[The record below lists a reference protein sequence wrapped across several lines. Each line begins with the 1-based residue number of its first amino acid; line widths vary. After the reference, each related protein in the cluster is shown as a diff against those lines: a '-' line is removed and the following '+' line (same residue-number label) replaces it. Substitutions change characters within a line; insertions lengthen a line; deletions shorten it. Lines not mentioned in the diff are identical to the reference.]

1 MAMKRTPP
9 DESFTTARDIAAAP
23 NTLEGFAVLHQ
34 LFRLRRPQWNAL
46 LESRRTEIIEKASL
60 AFAAMEQ
67 REDGQ
72 SAIFSQLGHKGDLI
86 AIHFRREFD
95 ELGAAQ
101 LAVGRLALSEFLEP
115 ATSYL
120 SVVEI
125 GLYEATVKLHAELAD
140 KGLKA
145 HSPEWIKAVKDDLE
159 DQRHKL
165 GARLWPQVP
174 DRRYVCFYPMNKRR
188 SGNDNWY
195 SLPIEERQLLMRDH
209 GMIGRRYAGQVT
221 QVISGS
227 IGFDDWE
234 WGVDLFAD
242 DPLIFKNSFTKCAST
257 NRARATPNSVR
268 FTSASALPPRSL
280 AASSALPTTA
290 VCAELSRLP
299 FVLRADR
306 TGQSIEV
313 VPVRCK

>member
-1 MAMKRTPP
+1 MAIKRTAE
-9 DESFTTARDIAAAP
+9 DEPATTAHDLAAAP

-34 LFRLRRPQWNAL
+34 FFRLRRPQWNAL
-46 LESRRTEIIEKASL
+46 VESRRAEIIEKASR
-60 AFAAMEQ
+60 AFAAMER
-67 REDGQ
+67 REDGH

-86 AIHFRREFD
+86 VIHFRRGFD
-95 ELGAAQ
+95 DLDTAQ
-101 LAVGRLALSEFLEP
+101 LEVGRLALNEFLEP
-115 ATSYL
+115 TTSYL

-125 GLYEATVKLHAELAD
+125 GLYEATVKLQAELAA
-140 KGLKA
+140 KGLKP
-145 HSPEWIKAVKDDLE
+145 HSPEWNAAVKDNLE

-165 GARLWPQVP
+165 GARLLPQVP

-188 SGNDNWY
+188 AGSDNWY

-242 DPLIFKNSFTKCAST
+242 DPLVFKKL
-257 NRARATPNSVR
+257 VYEMR
-268 FTSASALPPRSL
+268 FDE
-280 AASSALPTTA
+280 SSARY
-290 VCAELSRLP
+290 AEFGPFYFGIRLAP
-299 FVLRADR
+299 EELGRILGTPDDR
-306 TGQSIEV
+306 
-313 VPVRCK
+313 

>member
-1 MAMKRTPP
+1 MAIKRSAE
-9 DESFTTARDIAAAP
+9 DESSTTARDLAAAP

-34 LFRLRRPQWNAL
+34 FFRLRRPQWNAL
-46 LESRRTEIIEKASL
+46 VESRRTEIIEKASR

-67 REDGQ
+67 REGGH

-86 AIHFRREFD
+86 VIHFRRGFD
-95 ELGAAQ
+95 DLDTAQ
-101 LAVGRLALSEFLEP
+101 LEVGRLALNEFLEP
-115 ATSYL
+115 TTSYL
-120 SVVEI
+120 SVVEV
-125 GLYEATVKLHAELAD
+125 GLYEATVKLQAELAA
-140 KGLKA
+140 KGLKP
-145 HSPEWIKAVKDDLE
+145 HSPEWIAAVKDDLE

-165 GARLWPQVP
+165 GARLLPQVP

-188 SGNDNWY
+188 AGNDNWY

-242 DPLIFKNSFTKCAST
+242 DPLVFKKLVYEMRFDESS
-257 NRARATPNSVR
+257 ARYAEFGPFYFGIR
-268 FTSASALPPRSL
+268 LPP
-280 AASSALPTTA
+280 
-290 VCAELSRLP
+290 AELARILGTP
-299 FVLRADR
+299 DD
-306 TGQSIEV
+306 
-313 VPVRCK
+313 

>member
-1 MAMKRTPP
+1 MAIKRTAE
-9 DESFTTARDIAAAP
+9 DEPSTTAHDLAAAP

-34 LFRLRRPQWNAL
+34 FFRLRRPQWNAL
-46 LESRRTEIIEKASL
+46 VESRRAEIIEKASR
-60 AFAAMEQ
+60 AFAAMER
-67 REDGQ
+67 REDGH

-86 AIHFRREFD
+86 VIHFRRGFD
-95 ELGAAQ
+95 DLDTAQ
-101 LAVGRLALSEFLEP
+101 LEVGRLALNEFLEP
-115 ATSYL
+115 TTSYL

-125 GLYEATVKLHAELAD
+125 GLYEATVKLQAELAA
-140 KGLKA
+140 KGLKP
-145 HSPEWIKAVKDDLE
+145 HSPEWNAAVKDNLE

-165 GARLWPQVP
+165 GARLLPQVP

-188 SGNDNWY
+188 AGSDNWY

-242 DPLIFKNSFTKCAST
+242 DPLVFKKL
-257 NRARATPNSVR
+257 VYEMR
-268 FTSASALPPRSL
+268 FDE
-280 AASSALPTTA
+280 SSARY
-290 VCAELSRLP
+290 AEFGPFYFGIRLAP
-299 FVLRADR
+299 EELGRILGTPDDR
-306 TGQSIEV
+306 
-313 VPVRCK
+313 